1 MHNDT
6 CQPLIKEI
14 TMLDIKEIQKQLE
27 DRNLAAV
34 ARKLGVTRSW
44 LQAIRSGK
52 AVCSK
57 DTQQKLSDYLE
68 GK

>member
-1 MHNDT
+1 
-6 CQPLIKEI
+6 
-14 TMLDIKEIQKQLE
+14 MLDIKEIQKQLE